1 MRYAFDFIN
10 HHLEMIEWIS
20 GLYNDSRWP
29 ADNVLTHD
37 LNYRLFKLHLN
48 PNCDTEEVFWTSLK
62 MSSYWGRYI
71 DCDKSETF
79 CDDRADEITACHRPS
94 TYHVFWR
101 NGIDRYE

>member
-1 MRYAFDFIN
+1 
-10 HHLEMIEWIS
+10 
-20 GLYNDSRWP
+20 
-29 ADNVLTHD
+29 
-37 LNYRLFKLHLN
+37 LFKLHLN

-101 NGIDRYE
+101 NG